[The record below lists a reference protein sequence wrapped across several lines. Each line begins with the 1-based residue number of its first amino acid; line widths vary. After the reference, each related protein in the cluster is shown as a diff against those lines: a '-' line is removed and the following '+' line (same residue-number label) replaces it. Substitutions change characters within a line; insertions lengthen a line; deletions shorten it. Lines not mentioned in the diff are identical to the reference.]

1 MFKSMSTHVLQHL
14 IAQNTWA
21 CTLLQPFAG
30 KSVRITIA
38 PVSSELVILEDGSLA
53 MAGETNIPDASI
65 NIAPSLLLRL
75 IAKDEAAKLQIEIT
89 GDAHLATALAKVFSH
104 LHWDY
109 EDDLSKLVGD
119 VPANKIGSF
128 ARSSVQNLKDAGFNI
143 ASMLSEY
150 WQEEKPMLAKKRHV
164 DQFNS
169 EVDRLR
175 SDVERFEKRLQ
186 KLAKIS
192 DAKPNCSKANETQIS
207 EIQAIEISPAPHNQV
222 TDSAK

>member
-21 CTLLQPFAG
+21 CSLLQPFAG

-38 PVSSELVILEDGSLA
+38 PVSSALVILEDGSLA

-75 IAKDEAAKLQIEIT
+75 LAKDEAAKLQIEIS
-89 GDAHLATALAKVFSH
+89 GDTHLATALAKVFSH
-104 LHWDY
+104 LRWDY

-128 ARSSVQNLKDAGFNI
+128 ARGSVQTIKDTGLNI

-164 DQFNS
+164 EQFNS

-186 KLAKIS
+186 KLAKLNDTKLNSIE
-192 DAKPNCSKANETQIS
+192 ANKSQTSETS
-207 EIQAIEISPAPHNQV
+207 TASHNQV
-222 TDSAK
+222 TDSVK

>member
-1 MFKSMSTHVLQHL
+1 MFKNMSTHVLQHL

-21 CTLLQPFAG
+21 CSLLQPFAG

-38 PVSSELVILEDGSLA
+38 PVSSALVILEDGSLA

-75 IAKDEAAKLQIEIT
+75 LAKDEAAKLQIEIS
-89 GDAHLATALAKVFSH
+89 GDTHLATALAKVFSH
-104 LHWDY
+104 LRWDY

-128 ARSSVQNLKDAGFNI
+128 ARGSVQTIKDTGLNI

-164 DQFNS
+164 EQFNS

-186 KLAKIS
+186 KLAKLNDIKLNS
-192 DAKPNCSKANETQIS
+192 IEANKSQTSETS
-207 EIQAIEISPAPHNQV
+207 TASHNQV
-222 TDSAK
+222 TDSVK

>member
-1 MFKSMSTHVLQHL
+1 MSTHVLQHL

-21 CTLLQPFAG
+21 CSLLQPFAG

-38 PVSSELVILEDGSLA
+38 PVSSALVILEDGSLA

-75 IAKDEAAKLQIEIT
+75 LAKDEAAKLQIEIS
-89 GDAHLATALAKVFSH
+89 GDTHLATALAKVFSH
-104 LHWDY
+104 LRWDY

-128 ARSSVQNLKDAGFNI
+128 ARGSVQTIKDTGLNI

-164 DQFNS
+164 EQFNS

-186 KLAKIS
+186 KLAKLNDTKLNSIE
-192 DAKPNCSKANETQIS
+192 ANKSQTSETS
-207 EIQAIEISPAPHNQV
+207 TASHNQV
-222 TDSAK
+222 TDSVK